1 MLQRTIMNTLKT
13 NEKPRNYKKINKDMK
28 NQMEI
33 WGVKNLL
40 TNSLDGLNSRME
52 ITEEGISELV
62 EQQKLSN
69 SNNTVNIDFKK

>member
-1 MLQRTIMNTLKT
+1 
-13 NEKPRNYKKINKDMK
+13 
-28 NQMEI
+28 MEI